1 MRLNMT
7 KIRHFKSLL
16 DINRIEFLRIIDRAI
31 ELKNEAAQG
40 VINNSLSNKTMA
52 MIFSKNSTRTRVAFE
67 TAMNT
72 MGGHAVY
79 LSSDSSQISRGEEI
93 SDTAKVLSGMVDI
106 IMIRTHNHE
115 EVEELASNST
125 VPVINGLTE
134 KFHPCQLLADMQTY
148 YEEKGSIEGKKVAW
162 VGDGCNMCNSYINAS
177 KILNFNLKI
186 ATPSGF
192 EPDKKTLDLA
202 GENVEL
208 CDLPGKAVEDCDL
221 VTTDVWTSMGDE
233 SEAEKRKNI
242 FKGYQ
247 INKHLFEKSKP
258 DSIFLHC
265 LPAHRGEEVE
275 SDVIDGARSKVWSQA
290 HNRLYTSKAL
300 IEFLMTELKP

>member
-1 MRLNMT
+1 MN
-7 KIRHFKSLL
+7 KVRHFRSLL
-16 DINRIEFLRIIDRAI
+16 DINKKEFIRIIERSI
-31 ELKNEAAQG
+31 ELKKEAAAG
-40 VINNSLSNKTMA
+40 VINNSLSGKTMA
-52 MIFSKNSTRTRVAFE
+52 MIFKKNSTRTRVAFE
-67 TAMNT
+67 TAMTT
-72 MGGHAVY
+72 MGGHAIF
-79 LSSDSSQISRGEEI
+79 LASDSTQLSRGEEL

-106 IMIRTHNHE
+106 IMVRTHDHN

-125 VPVINGLTE
+125 VPIINGLTE

-162 VGDGCNMCNSYINAS
+162 IGDGCNMCNSYINAA
-177 KILNFNLKI
+177 KILDFNLNI

-192 EPDKKTLDLA
+192 EPDQSTLNLA
-202 GENVEL
+202 NDNVEL

-221 VTTDVWTSMGDE
+221 VTTDVWSSMGDE
-233 SEAEKRKNI
+233 GDAEKRKAL

-247 INKHLFEKSKP
+247 INKHLFEKSKN

-275 SDVIDGARSKVWSQA
+275 SDVIDGSRSKVWQQA

-300 IEFLMTELKP
+300 IEFLLKESKN

>member
-1 MRLNMT
+1 MS
-7 KIRHFKSLL
+7 KVRHFRSLL
-16 DINRIEFLRIIDRAI
+16 DINKKEFLRIIDRSI
-31 ELKNEAAQG
+31 QLKEEASEG
-40 VINNSLSNKTMA
+40 IINNSLANKTMA
-52 MIFSKNSTRTRVAFE
+52 MIFKKNSTRTRVAFE

-72 MGGHAVY
+72 MGGHAIF
-79 LSSDSSQISRGEEI
+79 LSSDSTQISRGEDL

-106 IMIRTHNHE
+106 IMVRTHAHE
-115 EVEELASNST
+115 EIEELANNSS

-148 YEEKGSIEGKKVAW
+148 FEEKGSIEGKRVAW
-162 VGDGCNMCNSYINAS
+162 VGDGCNMCNSYINAA
-177 KILNFNLKI
+177 KILNFQLKI
-186 ATPSGF
+186 ATPSGY
-192 EPDKKTLDLA
+192 EPDQTTLDLA
-202 GENVEL
+202 SDNVEL
-208 CDLPGKAVEDCDL
+208 CDLPGKAVENCDL
-221 VTTDVWTSMGDE
+221 VTTDVWSSMGDE
-233 SEAEKRKNI
+233 AEAEKRKSI

-275 SDVIDGARSKVWSQA
+275 TEVIDGPRSKVWNQA

-300 IEFLMTELKP
+300 IEFLFNELKS

>member
-1 MRLNMT
+1 MN
-7 KIRHFKSLL
+7 KVRHFRSLL
-16 DINRIEFLRIIDRAI
+16 DINKKEFIRIIERSI
-31 ELKNEAAQG
+31 ELKKEAAAG
-40 VINNSLSNKTMA
+40 VINNSLSGKTMA
-52 MIFSKNSTRTRVAFE
+52 MIFKKNSTRTRVAFE
-67 TAMNT
+67 TAMTT
-72 MGGHAVY
+72 MGGHAIF
-79 LSSDSSQISRGEEI
+79 LASDSTQLSRGEEL

-106 IMIRTHNHE
+106 IMVRTHDHN

-162 VGDGCNMCNSYINAS
+162 IGDGCNMCNSYINAA
-177 KILNFNLKI
+177 KILNFSLNI

-192 EPDKKTLDLA
+192 EPDQSTLNLA
-202 GENVEL
+202 KDNVEL
-208 CDLPGKAVEDCDL
+208 CDMPGKAVEDCDL
-221 VTTDVWTSMGDE
+221 VTTDVWSSMGDE
-233 SEAEKRKNI
+233 GDAEKRKVL

-247 INKHLFEKSKP
+247 INKHLFEKSKN

-275 SDVIDGARSKVWSQA
+275 SDVIDGLRSKVWQQA
-290 HNRLYTSKAL
+290 HNRLFTSKAL
-300 IEFLMTELKP
+300 IEFLLKESKN

>member
-1 MRLNMT
+1 MN
-7 KIRHFKSLL
+7 KVRHFRSLL
-16 DINRIEFLRIIDRAI
+16 DINKKEFIRIIERSI
-31 ELKNEAAQG
+31 ELKKEAAAG
-40 VINNSLSNKTMA
+40 VINNSLSGKTMA
-52 MIFSKNSTRTRVAFE
+52 MIFKKNSTRTRVAFE
-67 TAMNT
+67 TAMTT
-72 MGGHAVY
+72 MGGHAIF
-79 LSSDSSQISRGEEI
+79 LASDSTQISRGEEL

-106 IMIRTHNHE
+106 IMIRTHDHN

-162 VGDGCNMCNSYINAS
+162 IGDGCNMCNSYINAA
-177 KILNFNLKI
+177 KILNFNLNI

-192 EPDKKTLDLA
+192 EPDQSTLNLA
-202 GENVEL
+202 NDNVEL
-208 CDLPGKAVEDCDL
+208 CDMPGKAVEDCDL
-221 VTTDVWTSMGDE
+221 VTTDVWSSMGDE
-233 SEAEKRKNI
+233 EDAEKRKVL

-247 INKHLFEKSKP
+247 INKHLFEKSKN

-275 SDVIDGARSKVWSQA
+275 SGVIDGPRSKVWQQA
-290 HNRLYTSKAL
+290 HNRLFTSKAL
-300 IEFLMTELKP
+300 IEFLLKESKN

>member
-1 MRLNMT
+1 MN
-7 KIRHFKSLL
+7 KVRHFRSLL
-16 DINRIEFLRIIDRAI
+16 DINKKEFIRIIERSI
-31 ELKNEAAQG
+31 ELKKEAAEG
-40 VINNSLSNKTMA
+40 VINNSLSGKTMA
-52 MIFSKNSTRTRVAFE
+52 MIFKKNSTRTRVAFE
-67 TAMNT
+67 TAMTT
-72 MGGHAVY
+72 MGGHAIF
-79 LSSDSSQISRGEEI
+79 LASDSTQISRGEEL

-106 IMIRTHNHE
+106 IMVRTHDHN

-162 VGDGCNMCNSYINAS
+162 IGDGCNMCNSYINAA
-177 KILNFNLKI
+177 KILNFNLNI

-192 EPDKKTLDLA
+192 EPDQSTLNLA
-202 GENVEL
+202 NDNVEL
-208 CDLPGKAVEDCDL
+208 CDMPGKAVEDCDL
-221 VTTDVWTSMGDE
+221 VTTDVWSSMGNEGD
-233 SEAEKRKNI
+233 AEKRKAL

-247 INKHLFEKSKP
+247 INKHLFEKSKN

-275 SDVIDGARSKVWSQA
+275 SDVIDGSRSKVWQQA

-300 IEFLMTELKP
+300 IEFLLKESKN

>member
-1 MRLNMT
+1 MN
-7 KIRHFKSLL
+7 KVRHFRSLL
-16 DINRIEFLRIIDRAI
+16 DINKKEFIRIIERSI
-31 ELKNEAAQG
+31 ELKKEAAAG
-40 VINNSLSNKTMA
+40 VTNNSLSGKTMA
-52 MIFSKNSTRTRVAFE
+52 MIFKKNSTRTRVAFE
-67 TAMNT
+67 TAMTT
-72 MGGHAVY
+72 MGGHAIF
-79 LSSDSSQISRGEEI
+79 LASDSTQISRGEEL

-106 IMIRTHNHE
+106 IMIRTHDHN

-162 VGDGCNMCNSYINAS
+162 IGDGCNMCNSYINAA
-177 KILNFNLKI
+177 KILNFNLNI

-192 EPDKKTLDLA
+192 EPDQSTLNLA
-202 GENVEL
+202 KDNVEL
-208 CDLPGKAVEDCDL
+208 CDMPGKAVEDCEL
-221 VTTDVWTSMGDE
+221 VTTDVWSGMGDE
-233 SEAEKRKNI
+233 GDAEKRKAL

-247 INKHLFEKSKP
+247 INKHLFEKSKN

-275 SDVIDGARSKVWSQA
+275 SDVIDGLRSKVWQQA

-300 IEFLMTELKP
+300 IEFLLKESKN

>member
-1 MRLNMT
+1 MT
-7 KIRHFKSLL
+7 
-16 DINRIEFLRIIDRAI
+16 
-31 ELKNEAAQG
+31 
-40 VINNSLSNKTMA
+40 
-52 MIFSKNSTRTRVAFE
+52 
-67 TAMNT
+67 T
-72 MGGHAVY
+72 MGGHAIF
-79 LSSDSSQISRGEEI
+79 LASDSTQLSRGEEL

-106 IMIRTHNHE
+106 IMVRTHDHN

-162 VGDGCNMCNSYINAS
+162 IGDGCNMCNSYINAA
-177 KILNFNLKI
+177 KILNFSLNI

-192 EPDKKTLDLA
+192 EPDQSTLNLA
-202 GENVEL
+202 KDNVEL
-208 CDLPGKAVEDCDL
+208 CDMPGKAVEDCDL
-221 VTTDVWTSMGDE
+221 VTTDVWSSMGDE
-233 SEAEKRKNI
+233 GDAEKRKVL

-247 INKHLFEKSKP
+247 INKHLFEKSKN

-275 SDVIDGARSKVWSQA
+275 SDVIDGSRSKVWQQA

-300 IEFLMTELKP
+300 IEFLLKESRN

>member
-1 MRLNMT
+1 MN
-7 KIRHFKSLL
+7 KARHFRSLL
-16 DINRIEFLRIIDRAI
+16 DINKKEFIRIIERSI
-31 ELKNEAAQG
+31 ELKKEAAEG
-40 VINNSLSNKTMA
+40 VINNSLSGKTMA
-52 MIFSKNSTRTRVAFE
+52 MIFKKNSTRTRVAFE
-67 TAMNT
+67 TAMTT
-72 MGGHAVY
+72 MGGHAIF
-79 LSSDSSQISRGEEI
+79 LASDSTQISRGEEL

-106 IMIRTHNHE
+106 IMVRTHDHN

-162 VGDGCNMCNSYINAS
+162 IGDGCNMCNSYINAA
-177 KILNFNLKI
+177 KILNFNLNI

-192 EPDKKTLDLA
+192 EPDQSTLNLA
-202 GENVEL
+202 NDNVEL
-208 CDLPGKAVEDCDL
+208 CDMPGKAVEDCDL
-221 VTTDVWTSMGDE
+221 VTTDVWSSMGDE
-233 SEAEKRKNI
+233 EDAEKRKAL

-247 INKHLFEKSKP
+247 INKHLFEKSKN

-275 SDVIDGARSKVWSQA
+275 SGVIDGPRSKVWQQA
-290 HNRLYTSKAL
+290 HNRLFTSKAL
-300 IEFLMTELKP
+300 IEFLLKESKN

>member
-1 MRLNMT
+1 MS

-16 DINRIEFLRIIDRAI
+16 DINKNEFLRIIDRAS
-31 ELKNEAAQG
+31 ELKKEAING
-40 VINNSLSNKTMA
+40 ITNNSLANKTMA
-52 MIFSKNSTRTRVAFE
+52 MIFKKNSTRTRVAFE
-67 TAMNT
+67 TAMT
-72 MGGHAVY
+72 SMGGHAIF
-79 LSSDSSQISRGEEI
+79 LSSDSTQISRGEEL

-106 IMIRTHNHE
+106 IMIRTHDHK
-115 EVEELASNST
+115 EVEELAKNSS

-148 YEEKGSIEGKKVAW
+148 FEEKGSIEGKKVAW
-162 VGDGCNMCNSYINAS
+162 VGDGCNMCNSYINAA
-177 KILNFNLKI
+177 KILNFHLKI

-192 EPDKKTLDLA
+192 EPDQSTLSLA
-202 GENVEL
+202 ENNVEL
-208 CDLPGKAVEDCDL
+208 CDMPGKAVEDCDL
-221 VTTDVWTSMGDE
+221 VTTDVWSSMGNE
-233 SEAEKRKNI
+233 AEAEKRKVM

-265 LPAHRGEEVE
+265 LPAHRGEEVD
-275 SDVIDGARSKVWSQA
+275 SDVIDGPRSKVWSQA

-300 IEFLMTELKP
+300 VEFLLFESKS

>member
-1 MRLNMT
+1 MN
-7 KIRHFKSLL
+7 KVRHFRSLL
-16 DINRIEFLRIIDRAI
+16 DINKKEFIRIIERSI
-31 ELKNEAAQG
+31 ELKKETAKG
-40 VINNSLSNKTMA
+40 VINNSLSGKTMA
-52 MIFSKNSTRTRVAFE
+52 MIFKKNSTRTRVAFE
-67 TAMNT
+67 TAMTT
-72 MGGHAVY
+72 MGGHAIF
-79 LSSDSSQISRGEEI
+79 LSSDSTQLSRGEEL

-106 IMIRTHNHE
+106 IMVRTHDHN

-162 VGDGCNMCNSYINAS
+162 IGDGCNMCNSYINAA
-177 KILNFNLKI
+177 KILNFSLNI

-192 EPDKKTLDLA
+192 EPDQSTLNLA
-202 GENVEL
+202 KDNVEL
-208 CDLPGKAVEDCDL
+208 CDMPGKAVEDCEL
-221 VTTDVWTSMGDE
+221 VTTDVWSSMGDE
-233 SEAEKRKNI
+233 GDVEKRKVL

-247 INKHLFEKSKP
+247 INKHLFEKSKN

-275 SDVIDGARSKVWSQA
+275 SDVIDGPRSKVWQQA

-300 IEFLMTELKP
+300 IEFLLKESRN

>member
-1 MRLNMT
+1 MN
-7 KIRHFKSLL
+7 KVRHFRSLL
-16 DINRIEFLRIIDRAI
+16 DINKKEFIRIIERSI
-31 ELKNEAAQG
+31 ELKKETAKG
-40 VINNSLSNKTMA
+40 VINNSLSGKTMA
-52 MIFSKNSTRTRVAFE
+52 MIFKKNSTRTRVAFE
-67 TAMNT
+67 TAMTT
-72 MGGHAVY
+72 MGGHAIF
-79 LSSDSSQISRGEEI
+79 LSSDSTQLSRGEEL

-106 IMIRTHNHE
+106 IMVRTHDHN

-162 VGDGCNMCNSYINAS
+162 IGDGCNMCNSYINAA
-177 KILNFNLKI
+177 KILDFNLNI

-192 EPDKKTLDLA
+192 EPDQSTLNLA
-202 GENVEL
+202 NDNVEL

-221 VTTDVWTSMGDE
+221 VTTDVWSSMGDE
-233 SEAEKRKNI
+233 GDAEKRKAL

-247 INKHLFEKSKP
+247 INKHLFEKSKN

-275 SDVIDGARSKVWSQA
+275 SDVIDGLRSKVWQQA

-300 IEFLMTELKP
+300 IEFLLKESKD

>member
-1 MRLNMT
+1 MN
-7 KIRHFKSLL
+7 KVRHYRSLL
-16 DINRIEFLRIIDRAI
+16 DINKKEFIRIIERSI
-31 ELKNEAAQG
+31 ELKKETAKG
-40 VINNSLSNKTMA
+40 VINNSLSGKTMA
-52 MIFSKNSTRTRVAFE
+52 MIFKKNSTRTRVAFE
-67 TAMNT
+67 TAMTT
-72 MGGHAVY
+72 MGGHAIF
-79 LSSDSSQISRGEEI
+79 LSSDSTQLSRGEEL

-106 IMIRTHNHE
+106 IMVRTHDHN

-162 VGDGCNMCNSYINAS
+162 IGDGCNMCNSYINAA
-177 KILNFNLKI
+177 KILNFSLNI

-192 EPDKKTLDLA
+192 EPDQSTLNLA
-202 GENVEL
+202 KDNVEL
-208 CDLPGKAVEDCDL
+208 CDMPGKAVEDCEL
-221 VTTDVWTSMGDE
+221 VTTDVWSSMGDE
-233 SEAEKRKNI
+233 GDVEKRKVL

-247 INKHLFEKSKP
+247 INKHLFEKSKN

-275 SDVIDGARSKVWSQA
+275 SDVIDGPRSKVWQQA

-300 IEFLMTELKP
+300 IEFLLKESKN

>member
-1 MRLNMT
+1 MS
-7 KIRHFKSLL
+7 KVRHFRSLL
-16 DINRIEFLRIIDRAI
+16 DINKQEFIRIIKRSI
-31 ELKNEAAQG
+31 ELKKEVAAG
-40 VINNSLSNKTMA
+40 TVNKSLSGKTMA
-52 MIFSKNSTRTRVAFE
+52 MIFKKNSTRTRVAFE
-67 TAMNT
+67 TAMTT
-72 MGGHAVY
+72 MGGHAIF
-79 LSSDSSQISRGEEI
+79 LSSDSTQLSRGEEL

-106 IMIRTHNHE
+106 IMVRTHDHN
-115 EVEELASNST
+115 EVQELALNST

-162 VGDGCNMCNSYINAS
+162 IGDGCNMCNSYINAA
-177 KILNFNLKI
+177 KILNFHLKI

-192 EPDKKTLDLA
+192 EPDKSTLDLA
-202 GENVEL
+202 KDNVEL

-221 VTTDVWTSMGDE
+221 VTTDVWSSMGDE
-233 SEAEKRKNI
+233 GEAEKRKAL

-247 INKHLFEKSKP
+247 INKHLIEKSKS

-275 SDVIDGARSKVWSQA
+275 SDVIDGSRSKVWQQA

-300 IEFLMTELKP
+300 IEFLLEESRD

>member
-1 MRLNMT
+1 MT
-7 KIRHFKSLL
+7 
-16 DINRIEFLRIIDRAI
+16 
-31 ELKNEAAQG
+31 
-40 VINNSLSNKTMA
+40 
-52 MIFSKNSTRTRVAFE
+52 
-67 TAMNT
+67 T
-72 MGGHAVY
+72 MGGHAIF
-79 LSSDSSQISRGEEI
+79 LASDSTQISRGEEL

-106 IMIRTHNHE
+106 IMIRTHDHN

-162 VGDGCNMCNSYINAS
+162 IGDGCNMCNSYINAA
-177 KILNFNLKI
+177 KILNFNLNI

-192 EPDKKTLDLA
+192 EPDQSTLNLA
-202 GENVEL
+202 NDNVEL
-208 CDLPGKAVEDCDL
+208 CDMPGKAVEDCDL
-221 VTTDVWTSMGDE
+221 VTTDVWSSMGDE
-233 SEAEKRKNI
+233 EDAEKRKAL

-247 INKHLFEKSKP
+247 INKHLFEKSKN

-275 SDVIDGARSKVWSQA
+275 SGVIDGPRSKVWQQA
-290 HNRLYTSKAL
+290 HNRLFTSKAL
-300 IEFLMTELKP
+300 IEFLLKESKN

>member
-1 MRLNMT
+1 MN
-7 KIRHFKSLL
+7 KVRHFRSLL
-16 DINRIEFLRIIDRAI
+16 DINKKEFIRIIERSI
-31 ELKNEAAQG
+31 ELKKEAAAG
-40 VINNSLSNKTMA
+40 VINNSLSGKTMA
-52 MIFSKNSTRTRVAFE
+52 MIFKKNSTRTRVAFE
-67 TAMNT
+67 TAMTT
-72 MGGHAVY
+72 MGGHAIF
-79 LSSDSSQISRGEEI
+79 LASDSTQISRGEEL

-106 IMIRTHNHE
+106 IMVRTHDHN

-162 VGDGCNMCNSYINAS
+162 IGDGCNMCNSYINAA
-177 KILNFNLKI
+177 KILNFNLNI

-192 EPDKKTLDLA
+192 EPDQTTLNLA
-202 GENVEL
+202 NDNVEL
-208 CDLPGKAVEDCDL
+208 CDMPGKAVEDCDL
-221 VTTDVWTSMGDE
+221 VTTDVWSSMGDE
-233 SEAEKRKNI
+233 GDAEKRKAL

-247 INKHLFEKSKP
+247 INKHLFEKSKN

-275 SDVIDGARSKVWSQA
+275 SDVIDGSRSKVWQQA

-300 IEFLMTELKP
+300 IEFLLKESKN

>member
-1 MRLNMT
+1 MS
-7 KIRHFKSLL
+7 KVRHFRSLL
-16 DINRIEFLRIIDRAI
+16 DINKQEFIRIIKRSI
-31 ELKNEAAQG
+31 ELKKEAIAG
-40 VINNSLSNKTMA
+40 KVDKSLSGKTMA
-52 MIFSKNSTRTRVAFE
+52 MIFKKNSTRTRVAFE
-67 TAMNT
+67 SAMTT
-72 MGGHAVY
+72 MGGHAIF
-79 LSSDSSQISRGEEI
+79 LSSDSTQLSRGEEL

-106 IMIRTHNHE
+106 IMVRTHDHN
-115 EVEELASNST
+115 EVQELALNST
-125 VPVINGLTE
+125 IPVINGLTE

-162 VGDGCNMCNSYINAS
+162 IGDGCNMCNSYINAA
-177 KILNFNLKI
+177 KILNFHLKI

-192 EPDKKTLDLA
+192 EPDKSTLDLA
-202 GENVEL
+202 KDNVEL

-221 VTTDVWTSMGDE
+221 VTTDVWSSMGDE
-233 SEAEKRKNI
+233 GEAEKRKVL

-247 INKHLFEKSKP
+247 INKHLFEKSKS

-275 SDVIDGARSKVWSQA
+275 SDVIDGSRSKVWQQA

-300 IEFLMTELKP
+300 IEFLLEESRD

>member
-1 MRLNMT
+1 MN
-7 KIRHFKSLL
+7 KVRHFRSLL
-16 DINRIEFLRIIDRAI
+16 DINKKEFIRIIERSI
-31 ELKNEAAQG
+31 ELKKEAAEG
-40 VINNSLSNKTMA
+40 VINNSLSGKTMA
-52 MIFSKNSTRTRVAFE
+52 MIFKKNSTRTRVAFE
-67 TAMNT
+67 TAMTT
-72 MGGHAVY
+72 MGGHAIF
-79 LSSDSSQISRGEEI
+79 LASDSTQISRGEEL

-106 IMIRTHNHE
+106 IMIRTHDHN

-162 VGDGCNMCNSYINAS
+162 IGDGCNMCNSYINAA
-177 KILNFNLKI
+177 KILNFNLNI

-192 EPDKKTLDLA
+192 EPDQSTLNLA
-202 GENVEL
+202 NDNVEL
-208 CDLPGKAVEDCDL
+208 CDMPGKAVEDCDL
-221 VTTDVWTSMGDE
+221 VTTDVWSSMGDE
-233 SEAEKRKNI
+233 EDAEKRKAL

-247 INKHLFEKSKP
+247 INKHLFEKSKN

-275 SDVIDGARSKVWSQA
+275 SGVIDGPRSKVWQQA
-290 HNRLYTSKAL
+290 HNRLFTSKAL
-300 IEFLMTELKP
+300 IEFLLKESKN